1 MKQTLTST
9 PIRTDARKQ
18 ETSGDTLE
26 HIRLRAYELF
36 EQHGRE
42 HGRDL
47 DHWLQAEAEVTQRSA
62 RRAAA

>member
-26 HIRLRAYELF
+26 QIRLRAYELF

-47 DHWLQAEAEVTQRSA
+47 DHWLQGGG
-62 RRAAA
+62 